1 MLGYDLKKSNYKSFT
16 QRSLIDFLQ
25 KNKKIIEKSI
35 KIFYCLHAIFISTF
49 IKSYLFCY

>member
-25 KNKKIIEKSI
+25 KNKKNYR
-35 KIFYCLHAIFISTF
+35 KIYKNILLFTC
-49 IKSYLFCY
+49 YLYFNIY